1 MTIDLRSDT
10 VTQPTEAMREAM
22 ARAPVGDDVFGED
35 PTIRQLEE
43 LAAHELG
50 KAAGLFVPSGTMA
63 NLVAILTH
71 TRRGDA
77 AIVEA
82 DSHTYNYESGALA
95 AVAGVMPHPI
105 PGERGYLSPE
115 QLRAAVHEPDPHY
128 APTRLVCLENTH
140 NRHGGVPFGPDEMDA
155 VCLAAHALGLSVHVD
170 GARIFNAAVALG
182 VPAASLVRA
191 ADSAMFC
198 VSKGLSAPVGSV
210 LLGSEEFIG
219 RARRFRKMVGGGMR
233 QAGVI
238 AAAGIVALRTMVDR
252 LADDHANARRL
263 ADGIAAIPGLSV
275 RPDLVR
281 TNIVYFGV
289 LPAVPVSEF
298 LRKLNSDGVL
308 VLQTGPGTVRAVT
321 HRHIS
326 AADIDRTLASMRRA
340 MTVMTPS

>member
-1 MTIDLRSDT
+1 MTVDLRSDT

-22 ARAPVGDDVFGED
+22 ARARVGDDVFGED
-35 PTIRQLEE
+35 PTIRELEE
-43 LAAHELG
+43 LAAHEFG

-63 NLVAILTH
+63 NLVAVLTH

-82 DSHTYNYESGALA
+82 DSHTYNYEAGGMA

-105 PGERGYLSPE
+105 PGHRGYLTPE
-115 QLRAAVHEPDPHY
+115 QLRAAVHAPDPHY
-128 APTRLVCLENTH
+128 APARLVCLENTH
-140 NRHGGVPFGPDEMDA
+140 NRHGGVPFGPAEMDA
-155 VCLAAHALGLSVHVD
+155 VCLAAHDLGLAVHID

-182 VPAASLVRA
+182 MPAASLVRT
-191 ADSAMFC
+191 ADSVMFC

-210 LLGSEEFIG
+210 LLGGEEFIS

-252 LADDHANARRL
+252 LAEDHAHARRL
-263 ADGIAAIPGLSV
+263 AEGIAAIPGLSV
-275 RPDLVR
+275 QADLVR

-289 LPAVPVSEF
+289 LPAVPVAEF
-298 LRKLNSDGVL
+298 LRRLAGDGVL
-308 VLQTGPGTVRAVT
+308 VLQTAPGTIRAVT

-326 AADIDRTLASMRRA
+326 AHDIDRALASMRRA
-340 MTVMTPS
+340 VTVMTPS